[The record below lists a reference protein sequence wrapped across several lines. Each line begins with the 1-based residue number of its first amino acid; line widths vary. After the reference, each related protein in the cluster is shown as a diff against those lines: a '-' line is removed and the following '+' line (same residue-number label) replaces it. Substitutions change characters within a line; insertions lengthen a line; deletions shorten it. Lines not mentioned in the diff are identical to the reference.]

1 VKIKRLTTTFAGLLF
16 WGTIHPVSAHDDFL
30 GESGINARRLQ
41 LPPYNLT
48 GKKNCHWS
56 SGNW

>member
-1 VKIKRLTTTFAGLLF
+1 LFFTIVKIKRLTTTFAGLLF

-41 LPPYNLT
+41 LPT
-48 GKKNCHWS
+48 
-56 SGNW
+56 